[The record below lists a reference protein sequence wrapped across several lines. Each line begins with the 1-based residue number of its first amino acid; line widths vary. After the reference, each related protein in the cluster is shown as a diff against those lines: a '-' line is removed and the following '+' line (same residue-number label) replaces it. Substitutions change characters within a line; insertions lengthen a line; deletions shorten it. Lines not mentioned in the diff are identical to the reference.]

1 MSLNKFTIQK
11 SFAISAG
18 AGSGKTYTLSR
29 RYINALLG
37 FDYFRE
43 CYKLDDDKLKEDRV
57 CFEVHKSYVEDL
69 KSAKVNQIVTITY
82 TEAAAL
88 EMKGRIF
95 ELVAKIINY
104 DKLWIVEQTKRQ
116 DDNYK
121 KDSDFESIAIAN
133 EHSSS
138 HLEYIQETLHNAYA
152 DSSNS
157 KISTIHAYCLD
168 IIKSNSDI
176 ARIDT
181 KLDIIK
187 DDEKQKELSSIIFDV
202 LNSEDNKDLVL
213 DISQDI
219 SMFFINNLINK
230 YVSNTKFRNDYNSFK
245 KDSIDIATYKELIYE
260 LYPLPPIDNALIELQ
275 ENSIRLKWFQE
286 FYDNFVNFRAVSWKE
301 VDENSKSPS
310 MGEKKFPITDPLKK
324 ELESSSLLSVYTQI
338 DTNKEALFFD
348 KIDKIKD
355 LLHQIKSKYDAKL
368 DELNKIDFD
377 TIITKT
383 LEIIPQV
390 KTNFKYIMVDEFQD
404 TNATQFE
411 IVKNS
416 CNTDTNLFVVGDSK
430 QSIYSFQGAEIEV
443 FNDATHDTTIFSSIE
458 PMDKNHRS
466 DGVVLDTVNKIFK
479 PLLQKDENLKLIK
492 PNYEAEAQDLY
503 VFNKKRENRGSFKYL
518 ITSQEYQTK
527 EDKELEEPAN
537 ELDTITQFVSEIYN
551 SNIEEYKHISELIIK
566 KKKAIAII
574 FDSSTKM
581 LELKQKLRAKGIT
594 AKVSASDNFYYT
606 KEVNDIF
613 NTLKAIDILSRDPEK
628 LSSAQ
633 KYYVVGAMRSNILRC
648 DDNSIKEYLDVNKV
662 NDKLT
667 HYIEIFNSMPLS
679 QSVKYIYD
687 DSNIMG
693 VYAHYDDIEQRVA
706 NLYKFLTLCKDYEDS
721 NESNLYKFL
730 ALIENAIYFSEA
742 KEDEAFFKSDS
753 TKSIEIC
760 SIHSTKG
767 LAYPLVL
774 LGNSDK
780 GLYGQIQSDALKH
793 NNFTLNNE
801 KKEIVGF
808 KINDYT
814 PLSHRVL
821 KEIDKLKHLAEKKR
835 LLYVALTRAEYDIVI
850 SAQLKQTAKGLIS
863 LREDS
868 YLHMMCQSLEID
880 KDELYGQNE
889 SYCIA
894 LDDTTTEDIV
904 KKEVEYIQRSLKP
917 IVYKSNILV
926 SATAGSETT
935 SNNNT
940 AVDLGTVTHKIIE
953 LYWNNFNENQDAIL
967 DKMMIFETSQ
977 REIIVKNMGNFYNSD
992 IYGLLNNSVEHHFE
1006 LEFNVAGKTGFIDF
1020 IYFDKEND
1028 GWVIVD
1034 FKTGSETDEKNK
1046 QYQQQLDF
1054 YRNIVV
1060 ALGYKVLDARLLW
1073 LGK

>member
-1 MSLNKFTIQK
+1 MTLNKFTIQK

-43 CYKLDDDKLKEDRV
+43 DYDT
-57 CFEVHKSYVEDL
+57 HKSYFKDL
-69 KSAKVNQIVTITY
+69 KPAKVNEIVTITY

-104 DKLWIVEQTKRQ
+104 DKLWIIEQTKRQ
-116 DDNYK
+116 DESYK
-121 KDSDFESIAIAN
+121 KDGDFESIATAN
-133 EHSSS
+133 EYSAS
-138 HLEYIQETLHNAYA
+138 HFDYIQETLHQAYT

-202 LNSEDNKDLVL
+202 LNSESNKDLVL

-245 KDSIDIATYKELIYE
+245 KDSIDIATYKKLIYE
-260 LYPLPPIDNALIELQ
+260 LYPLPPIDDALIELQ
-275 ENSIRLKWFQE
+275 EDTLRLKWFQE
-286 FYDNFVNFRAVSWKE
+286 FYDNFVNFKVVSWKD
-301 VDENSKSPS
+301 VNLNSKAPT
-310 MGEKKFPITDPLKK
+310 MGASKFPLSNAIKK
-324 ELESSSLLSVYTQI
+324 ELESNQLLSAYTCV
-338 DTNKEALFFD
+338 DTDKETLFFE
-348 KIDKIKD
+348 KIKKIKY
-355 LLHQIKSKYDAKL
+355 LLQIKNKYDAKL

-377 TIITKT
+377 TIISKT
-383 LEIIPQV
+383 LEIIPKV
-390 KTNFKYIMVDEFQD
+390 KTSFKYIMVDEFQD

-411 IVKNS
+411 IVKES
-416 CNTDTNLFVVGDSK
+416 CNENTNLFVVGDSK

-443 FNDATHDTTIFSSIE
+443 FNDATHDTKIFSSIE

-479 PLLQKDENLKLIK
+479 PLLKKNENLKLIK
-492 PNYEAEAQDLY
+492 PNYEAEAQDLF
-503 VFNKKRENRGSFKYL
+503 VFNKKRKDRGSFKYL
-518 ITSQEYQTK
+518 ITSQLYQTA
-527 EDKELEEPAN
+527 EEKELNAPLD
-537 ELDTITQFVSEIYN
+537 ELDTITQFVSEIYYGK
-551 SNIEEYKHISELIIK
+551 NIYYQHISELIK
-566 KKKAIAII
+566 NREKAIAIV

-581 LELKQKLRAKGIT
+581 LELKKNLRAKGIT

-606 KEVNDIF
+606 KEINDIF
-613 NTLKAIDILSRDPEK
+613 NVLKAIDILLKEQKEP
-628 LSSAQ
+628 LSDSQ
-633 KYYVVGAMRSNILRC
+633 KYYIAGAMRSNIIRC
-648 DDNSIKEYLDVNKV
+648 DDNSIKKYLDANEVS
-662 NDKLT
+662 DKLM
-667 HYIEIFNSMPLS
+667 HYVEILKSMTLS
-679 QSVKYIYD
+679 QAVKYIYD

-706 NLYKFLTLCKDYEDS
+706 NLYKFLTLCKDYENS

-730 ALIENAIYFSEA
+730 SLIENSIYFSEA
-742 KEDEAFFKSDS
+742 KEPEAFFKSDN

-780 GLYGQIQSDALKH
+780 GLYSQITSDALKH
-793 NNFTLNNE
+793 NNFTLANE
-801 KKEIVGF
+801 RKEIVGF

-835 LLYVALTRAEYDIVI
+835 LLYVALTRAEHDVVI
-850 SAQLKQTAKGLIS
+850 SATLKQKKDGDIS

-868 YLHMMCQSLEID
+868 YLHMICQSLEID
-880 KDELYGQNE
+880 KDELYGQNNK
-889 SYCIA
+889 YCIV
-894 LDDTTTEDIV
+894 LDDTPIEDIT
-904 KKEVEYIQRSLKP
+904 KEEVEYVQHSFKP
-917 IVYKSNILV
+917 ITFKSNNTI
-926 SATAGSETT
+926 SATSDNNTT
-935 SNNNT
+935 SDDSVAAN
-940 AVDLGTVTHKIIE
+940 LGTATHKIIE
-953 LYWNNFNENQDAIL
+953 LYWDTFDKNSNAIL
-967 DKMMIFETSQ
+967 NKMMIFNTKQ
-977 REIIVKNMGNFYNSD
+977 REAIVENMNNFYTSD
-992 IYGLLNNSVEHHFE
+992 IYNLLKNGVEHYFE
-1006 LEFNVAGKTGFIDF
+1006 LEFNVDGKTGFIDF
-1020 IYFDKEND
+1020 IYYDKVNN

-1034 FKTGSETDEKNK
+1034 FKTGKENDAKRNKYQKQLNFYTDVMT
-1046 QYQQQLDF
+1046 Q
-1054 YRNIVV
+1054 
-1060 ALGYKVLDARLLW
+1060 LGYNINNARLLW
-1073 LGK
+1073 LSY

>member
-1 MSLNKFTIQK
+1 MNLNKFTIQK

-43 CYKLDDDKLKEDRV
+43 DYQTQDSCYEN
-57 CFEVHKSYVEDL
+57 L

-95 ELVAKIINY
+95 ELVSKIINP
-104 DKLWIVEQTKRQ
+104 KLSSGNEDFSSIQEANKHINKEQQ
-116 DDNYK
+116 DYV
-121 KDSDFESIAIAN
+121 
-133 EHSSS
+133 
-138 HLEYIQETLHNAYA
+138 QETLKQAYT

-168 IIKSNSDI
+168 IIKSNADV

-187 DDEKQKELSSIIFDV
+187 EDEKQKELSSIIFEV
-202 LNSEDNKDLVL
+202 LNDKANKELVL

-219 SMFFINNLINK
+219 SMFFIENLINK
-230 YVSNTKFRNDYNSFK
+230 YVSNTKFRNDYDSFK
-245 KDSIDIATYKELIYE
+245 KDSINLKTYKELMYE
-260 LYPLPPIDNALIELQ
+260 LYPLPDINEALAELQ
-275 ENSIRLKWFQE
+275 DDPTRLKWFKQ
-286 FYDNFVNFRAVSWKE
+286 FHDNFLNFNALDWKE
-301 VDENSKSPS
+301 LDEDVKAPS
-310 MGEKKFPITDPLKK
+310 MGAKSFPIADPIKK
-324 ELESSSLLSVYTQI
+324 ELESSSLLSVYSYI
-338 DTNKEALFFD
+338 DIQKEALFFE

-368 DELNKIDFD
+368 DELGKIDFD
-377 TIITKT
+377 TIISKT

-390 KTNFKYIMVDEFQD
+390 QTNFKYIMVDEFQD

-416 CNTDTNLFVVGDSK
+416 CNADTNLFVVGDSK

-443 FNDATHDTTIFSSIE
+443 FNDATHDTSVFSSIE

-466 DGVVLDTVNKIFK
+466 DGVVLKTVNKIFEK
-479 PLLQKDENLKLIK
+479 LLTKDEHLKLIK
-492 PNYEAEAQDLY
+492 PNYEAQAQDLF
-503 VFNKKRENRGSFKYL
+503 VFNQKRAEKGSFKYL

-527 EDKELEEPAN
+527 EEKELTEPLN
-537 ELDTITQFVSEIYN
+537 ELDTITQF
-551 SNIEEYKHISELIIK
+551 ISEVYHAKHSAYKDISEKIYK
-566 KKKAIAII
+566 KEKAIAIV

-581 LELKQKLRAKGIT
+581 LDLKQRLRAKGIT

-613 NTLKAIDILSRDPEK
+613 NVLKAIDIISRKPKYLSG
-628 LSSAQ
+628 SQ

-648 DDNSIKEYLDVNKV
+648 DDNSIKEYLELNKV
-662 NDKLT
+662 SDKLNE
-667 HYIEIFNSMPLS
+667 YVKIFKSMTLS
-679 QSVKYIYD
+679 QAVKYIYD

-693 VYAHYDDIEQRVA
+693 VYAHYDDVEQRVV

-721 NESNLYKFL
+721 REANLYKFL
-730 ALIENAIYFSEA
+730 SLLENAIYFSEA
-742 KEDEAFFKSDS
+742 KEDEAFFKSAS

-780 GLYGQIQSDALKH
+780 GLYSQITSDALKH

-835 LLYVALTRAEYDIVI
+835 LLYVALTRAEHDVVI
-850 SAQLKQTAKGLIS
+850 SANLKQKKDGAIS

-868 YLHMMCQSLEID
+868 YLHMMCQALEID
-880 KDELYGQNE
+880 SDELYGQNK
-889 SYCIA
+889 SYCIG
-894 LDDTTTEDIV
+894 LEDSSSEDAPRQ
-904 KKEVEYIQRSLKP
+904 KLEYIQHTLEP
-917 IVYKSNILV
+917 ISFETNTLV
-926 SATAGSETT
+926 SATSSADTT
-935 SNNNT
+935 SNDNI
-940 AVDLGTVTHKIIE
+940 AAKLGTVTHKIIE
-953 LYWNNFNENQDAIL
+953 LYWSTFSKNQNDIL
-967 DKMMIFETSQ
+967 DKMMIYEPSQ
-977 REIIVKNMGNFYNSD
+977 RKSIIENMDNFYGSD
-992 IYGLLNNSVEHHFE
+992 VYELLKSGVEHHFE
-1006 LEFNVAGKTGFIDF
+1006 LEFTVDEKTGFIDF
-1020 IYFDKEND
+1020 IYFDKENK

-1034 FKTGSETDEKNK
+1034 FKTGRETQDKNSK
-1046 QYQQQLDF
+1046 YQEQLNF
-1054 YRNIVV
+1054 YQDVLES
-1060 ALGYKVLDARLLW
+1060 LGYEVWQTKLLW
-1073 LGK
+1073 LSCANHNYY

>member
-1 MSLNKFTIQK
+1 VSLNKFTIQK
-11 SFAISAG
+11 RFAISAG

-43 CYKLDDDKLKEDRV
+43 DYQTQDS
-57 CFEVHKSYVEDL
+57 CFGK
-69 KSAKVNQIVTITY
+69 KQPAKVDEIVTITY

-95 ELVAKIINY
+95 KLVAKIIDTNLSSKDGDY
-104 DKLWIVEQTKRQ
+104 KSIQDANTHITQEQQKYVQ
-116 DDNYK
+116 Q
-121 KDSDFESIAIAN
+121 I
-133 EHSSS
+133 
-138 HLEYIQETLHNAYA
+138 LHFAYT

-157 KISTIHAYCLD
+157 KISTIHSYCLN

-202 LNSEDNKDLVL
+202 LNSEENKDLVL

-245 KDSIDIATYKELIYE
+245 KDSIDVATYKKLILE
-260 LYPLPPIDNALIELQ
+260 LYPLPQKNVIDDALIELQ
-275 ENSIRLKWFQE
+275 DDRIRLDWFKK
-286 FYDNFVNFRAVSWKE
+286 FYNNFVNFEAVSWKD
-301 VDENSKSPS
+301 VDENSKAPS
-310 MGEKKFPITDPLKK
+310 MGAKKFPVTDPLKK
-324 ELESSSLLSVYTQI
+324 ELESSSLLSVYIQI
-338 DTNKEALFFD
+338 DANKEALFFD
-348 KIDKIKD
+348 KIDKIKN
-355 LLHQIKSKYDAKL
+355 LLHQIKSNYDNRL
-368 DELNKIDFD
+368 NTLNKIDFD

-383 LEIIPQV
+383 LEIIPKV

-443 FNDATHDTTIFSSIE
+443 FNDATHDTSIFFSIE

-466 DGVVLDTVNKIFK
+466 DGVVLDTINKIFG
-479 PLLQKDENLKLIK
+479 PLLQANENLKLIK
-492 PNYEAEAQDLY
+492 PNYEAQAQDLF
-503 VFNKKRENRGSFKYL
+503 VFDKERKNKGDFKYL
-518 ITSQEYQTK
+518 ITSQPYQTK
-527 EDKELEEPAN
+527 EEKELEGSVN
-537 ELDTITQFVSEIYN
+537 ELDTITQFVSEIYSGKN
-551 SNIEEYKHISELIIK
+551 SDYKHISNLISNK
-566 KKKAIAII
+566 EKAIAII

-594 AKVSASDNFYYT
+594 AKVSASDNFYHT
-606 KEVNDIF
+606 KEINDIF
-613 NTLKAIDILSRDPEK
+613 NVLKAIDILSRKPEE
-628 LSSAQ
+628 LSNSQ
-633 KYYVVGAMRSNILRC
+633 KYYIVGAMRSNILRC
-648 DDNSIKEYLDVNKV
+648 ADNSIKEYLDANKT
-662 NDKLT
+662 NDKLAQ
-667 HYIEIFNSMPLS
+667 YVEISKSRTLS
-679 QSVKYIYD
+679 ETVKYIYD

-693 VYAHYDDIEQRVA
+693 VYAHYDDIEQRIA
-706 NLYKFLTLCKDYEDS
+706 NLYKFLTFCKDYEDS
-721 NESNLYKFL
+721 NESNLHKFL
-730 ALIENAIYFSEA
+730 SLIENAIYFSEA
-742 KEDEAFFKSDS
+742 KEDEAFFKSDN

-774 LGNSDK
+774 LGNSEK
-780 GLYGQIQSDALKH
+780 GLYSQITSDALKH
-793 NNFTLNNE
+793 NNFTLGTQ

-835 LLYVALTRAEYDIVI
+835 LLYVALTRAEHDIVI
-850 SAQLKQTAKGLIS
+850 SATLKQTKPDKEGDSKIS

-868 YLHMMCQSLEID
+868 YLYMICQSLEID

-889 SYCIA
+889 RYCIS
-894 LDDTTTEDIV
+894 LDDTTTKEIV
-904 KKEVEYIQRSLKP
+904 KAKVKYIEHALKP
-917 IVYKSNILV
+917 IVFESKSLV
-926 SATAGSETT
+926 SATANSETT
-935 SNNNT
+935 NSDNT
-940 AVDLGTVTHKIIE
+940 AANLGTTTHKIIE
-953 LYWNNFNENQDAIL
+953 LYWNNFKENQEAIL
-967 DKMMIFETSQ
+967 DKMMIFETKQ
-977 REIIVKNMGNFYNSD
+977 RESIIKNMNSFYESD
-992 IYGLLNNSVEHHFE
+992 VYELLKNEVKHHFE
-1006 LEFNVAGKTGFIDF
+1006 LEFNVGGKTGFIDF
-1020 IYFDKEND
+1020 IYFDEKNG

-1034 FKTGSETDEKNK
+1034 FKTGKQTDEKNSK
-1046 QYQQQLDF
+1046 YQQQLDF
-1054 YRNIVV
+1054 YRDVV
-1060 ALGYKVLDARLLW
+1060 EALGYKVVNSRLLW
-1073 LGK
+1073 LSKQT

>member
-1 MSLNKFTIQK
+1 MTLNKFTIQK

-43 CYKLDDDKLKEDRV
+43 DYETQ
-57 CFEVHKSYVEDL
+57 ESYYSTL
-69 KSAKVNQIVTITY
+69 KSARVTQIVTITY

-95 ELVAKIINY
+95 ELVAKII
-104 DKLWIVEQTKRQ
+104 K
-116 DDNYK
+116 
-121 KDSDFESIAIAN
+121 AN
-133 EHSSS
+133 LSAEDGDYNS
-138 HLEYIQETLHNAYA
+138 IQEANANISKEQKDYVQKILNQA
-152 DSSNS
+152 YTDSSNS

-187 DDEKQKELSSIIFDV
+187 DDEKQKELSTIIFDV
-202 LNSEDNKDLVL
+202 LNCEDNKDLVL

-230 YVSNTKFRNDYNSFK
+230 YVSNTKFRNDYDSFK
-245 KDSIDIATYKELIYE
+245 RDSIDIATYKELIYE
-260 LYPLPPIDNALIELQ
+260 LYPLPPIDDALIELQ
-275 ENSIRLKWFQE
+275 EDSIRLKWFQA

-301 VDENSKSPS
+301 VDENNKAPS

-324 ELESSSLLSVYTQI
+324 ELESIFKSNIYTHI
-338 DTNKEALFFD
+338 DLEKENLFFD
-348 KIDKIKD
+348 KIDKIRN
-355 LLHQIKSKYDAKL
+355 LLQQIKSRYDLKL
-368 DELNKIDFD
+368 KELNKIDFD

-383 LEIIPQV
+383 LEIVPHI

-416 CNTDTNLFVVGDSK
+416 CNSDTNLFVVGDSK

-479 PLLQKDENLKLIK
+479 ALLQKDENLKLIK
-492 PNYEAEAQDLY
+492 PNYEAEAQDLF
-503 VFNKKRENRGSFKYL
+503 VFNKKRENKGSFKYL
-518 ITSQEYQTK
+518 ITSQAYQTK
-527 EDKELEEPAN
+527 EEKELEKPAN

-551 SNIEEYKHISELIIK
+551 GKNSDYKHISELISNK
-566 KKKAIAII
+566 EKAIAII

-613 NTLKAIDILSRDPEK
+613 NVLRAIDILSRDPDK
-628 LSSAQ
+628 LSSSQ

-648 DDNSIKEYLDVNKV
+648 DDNSIKQYVDANKMD
-662 NDKLT
+662 DKLI
-667 HYIEIFNSMPLS
+667 HYVEILKTMTLS
-679 QSVKYIYD
+679 QAVKYIYD

-721 NESNLYKFL
+721 SESNLYKFL

-780 GLYGQIQSDALKH
+780 GLYSQITSDALKH
-793 NNFTLNNE
+793 NNFTLNDE

-821 KEIDKLKHLAEKKR
+821 KEIDKVKHLAEKKR
-835 LLYVALTRAEYDIVI
+835 LLYVALTRAEYDVVI

-868 YLHMMCQSLEID
+868 YLHMMCQSLDID
-880 KDELYGQNE
+880 KDELYGQND
-889 SYCIA
+889 SYCIV
-894 LDDTTTEDIV
+894 LDDILNEDTEKV
-904 KKEVEYIQRSLKP
+904 EVEYIEHSLKP
-917 IVYKSNILV
+917 ITFESNSLV
-926 SATAGSETT
+926 SATHDNKTT
-935 SNNNT
+935 SSDNT
-940 AVDLGTVTHKIIE
+940 AADLGTTTHKIIE
-953 LYWNNFNENQDAIL
+953 LYWNNFRENQDAIL
-967 DKMMIFETSQ
+967 NKMMILETKQ
-977 REIIVKNMGNFYNSD
+977 RKSIIANMNSFYKSD
-992 IYGLLNNSVEHHFE
+992 VYELLNDGVEHHFE
-1006 LEFNVAGKTGFIDF
+1006 LEFNVDCKTGFIDF
-1020 IYFDKEND
+1020 IYFDKEHN
-1028 GWVIVD
+1028 GWIIVD
-1034 FKTGSETDEKNK
+1034 FKTGVETDEKNK
-1046 QYQQQLDF
+1046 KYQGQLDF
-1054 YRNIVV
+1054 YRDVV
-1060 ALGYKVLDARLLW
+1060 VSLGYRVIDARLLW
-1073 LGK
+1073 LNK

>member
-43 CYKLDDDKLKEDRV
+43 DYKKQDSFFSLHVNR
-57 CFEVHKSYVEDL
+57 
-69 KSAKVNQIVTITY
+69 SAKVNQIVTITY

-95 ELVAKIINY
+95 ELVAKIINPNLSSLDGDY
-104 DKLWIVEQTKRQ
+104 QSIQDANSNITKEQQ
-116 DDNYK
+116 
-121 KDSDFESIAIAN
+121 
-133 EHSSS
+133 
-138 HLEYIQETLHNAYA
+138 EYVQETLQQAYT

-168 IIKSNSDI
+168 IIKSNADI

-202 LNSEDNKDLVL
+202 LNCEDNKELVL
-213 DISQDI
+213 DISKDI

-230 YVSNTKFRNDYNSFK
+230 YVSNTKFRNDYDSFNS
-245 KDSIDIATYKELIYE
+245 DSIDVATYKELIYE
-260 LYPLPPIDNALIELQ
+260 LYPLPNIDDALIELQ
-275 ENSIRLKWFQE
+275 DDAVRLKWFKE
-286 FYDNFVNFRAVSWKE
+286 FYDNFVNFNACTWNE
-301 VDENSKSPS
+301 VDINSKAPS
-310 MGEKKFPITDPLKK
+310 MGAKKFPIADSRKK
-324 ELESSSLLSVYTQI
+324 ELESSTFLSVYTPI
-338 DTNKEALFFD
+338 DMKKETLFFE
-348 KIDKIKD
+348 KIEKIKD

-368 DELNKIDFD
+368 HELNKIDFD

-383 LEIIPQV
+383 LEVISHV

-404 TNATQFE
+404 TNAVQFE

-416 CNTDTNLFVVGDSK
+416 CNSDANLFVVGDSK

-466 DGVVLDTVNKIFK
+466 DGVVLDTVNKIFA
-479 PLLQKDENLKLIK
+479 PLLKQDENLKRIK
-492 PNYEAEAQDLY
+492 PNYEAQAQELF
-503 VFNKKRENRGSFKYL
+503 VFKKERKDKGSFKYL
-518 ITSQEYQTK
+518 ITSQAYQTK
-527 EDKELEEPAN
+527 EEKELEEPAN
-537 ELDTITQFVSEIYN
+537 ELDTITQLVSEIYYAKRDD
-551 SNIEEYKHISELIIK
+551 YKHISDLISK
-566 KKKAIAII
+566 RDKAIAIV
-574 FDSSTKM
+574 FDSSSKM
-581 LELKQKLRAKGIT
+581 LELKQKLRDKGIT

-613 NTLKAIDILSRDPEK
+613 NVLKAIDILSREPEK
-628 LSSAQ
+628 LSSSQ
-633 KYYVVGAMRSNILRC
+633 KYYIVGAMRSNILRC
-648 DDNSIKEYLDVNKV
+648 DDNSIKEYLDTDTVS
-662 NDKLT
+662 DRLA
-667 HYIEIFNSMPLS
+667 HYVEISKTMTLS
-679 QSVKYIYD
+679 QAVKYIYD

-693 VYAHYDDIEQRVA
+693 VCAHFDDIEQRVA
-706 NLYKFLTLCKDYEDS
+706 NLYKFLTLCKEYEDS

-742 KEDEAFFKSDS
+742 KEDEAFFKSEN

-760 SIHSTKG
+760 TIHSTKG

-774 LGNSDK
+774 LGSSNK
-780 GLYGQIQSDALKH
+780 GLYSQITSDALKH
-793 NNFTLNNE
+793 NNFTLDDE
-801 KKEIVGF
+801 RKEIVGF

-835 LLYVALTRAEYDIVI
+835 LLYVALTRAEHDVVI
-850 SAQLKQTAKGLIS
+850 SVQLKQTSKGLIS

-868 YLHMMCQSLEID
+868 YLHMICQSLDID

-889 SYCIA
+889 SYCLA
-894 LDDTTTEDIV
+894 LDDSSTPETV
-904 KKEVEYIQRSLKP
+904 KEKVEYIQHTLKP
-917 IVYKSNILV
+917 IVFESNSLI
-926 SATAGSETT
+926 SATADNKTKS
-935 SNNNT
+935 SDNT
-940 AVDLGTVTHKIIE
+940 AADLGTATHKIIE
-953 LYWNNFNENQDAIL
+953 RYWKSFRENQEAIL
-967 DKMMIFETSQ
+967 NKMMIFETSR
-977 REIIVKNMGNFYNSD
+977 REAIINNMDSFYKSD
-992 IYGLLNNSVEHHFE
+992 IYGLLKNGAEHRFE
-1006 LEFNVAGKTGFIDF
+1006 LEFNVDGKTGFIDF

-1028 GWVIVD
+1028 AWTIVD
-1034 FKTGSETDEKNK
+1034 FKTGNETDEKNTK
-1046 QYQQQLDF
+1046 YQEQLDF
-1054 YRNIVV
+1054 YQDVV
-1060 ALGYKVLDARLLW
+1060 KTLGYKVGGARLLW
-1073 LGK
+1073 LSN

>member
-43 CYKLDDDKLKEDRV
+43 DYNSQE
-57 CFEVHKSYVEDL
+57 SYFEDL
-69 KSAKVNQIVTITY
+69 KPANVNEIVTITY

-95 ELVAKIINY
+95 ELVSKIINPLLPEKDDDY
-104 DKLWIVEQTKRQ
+104 FSIQKANENISVEQQ
-116 DDNYK
+116 SYV
-121 KDSDFESIAIAN
+121 
-133 EHSSS
+133 
-138 HLEYIQETLHNAYA
+138 QETLQKAYT

-168 IIKSNSDI
+168 TIKSNADI

-187 DDEKQKELSSIIFDV
+187 DDEKQKELSSIIFEV
-202 LNSEDNKDLVL
+202 LNSENNKNLVL
-213 DISQDI
+213 DISQNI
-219 SMFFINNLINK
+219 SMFFLNNLINK

-245 KDSIDIATYKELIYE
+245 RDSIDIATYKELIFE
-260 LYPLPPIDNALIELQ
+260 LYPLPNIEEALVELQ
-275 ENSIRLKWFQE
+275 DDTVRLKWFQA
-286 FYDNFVNFRAVSWKE
+286 FFDGFVNFNVKSWKE
-301 VDENSKSPS
+301 VDAQIKAPS
-310 MGEKKFPITDPLKK
+310 MGEKKFPISDPLKK
-324 ELESSSLLSVYTQI
+324 ELESSSMLAVYSNI
-338 DTNKEALFFD
+338 DINKETLFFD
-348 KIDKIKD
+348 KIEKIKD
-355 LLHQIKSKYDAKL
+355 LLNQIKNKYDAKL

-383 LEIIPQV
+383 LEIIPHV

-404 TNATQFE
+404 TNAVQFE

-416 CNTDTNLFVVGDSK
+416 CNKDTNLFVVGDSK

-443 FNDATHDTTIFSSIE
+443 FNDATNDTDIFSSIE

-466 DGVVLDTVNKIFK
+466 DGVVLDTVNKIFE
-479 PLLQKDENLKLIK
+479 LLLKKDENLKLIK
-492 PNYEAEAQDLY
+492 PNYEAESQDLY
-503 VFNKKRENRGSFKYL
+503 VFKKEREAKGSFKYL
-518 ITSQEYQTK
+518 ITSQEYQSK
-527 EDKELEEPAN
+527 EEKETTEQTN

-551 SNIEEYKHISELIIK
+551 ATNSDYEHISKLITK
-566 KKKAIAII
+566 KEKAIAII

-613 NTLKAIDILSRDPEK
+613 NTLKAIDIISRNPEK
-628 LSSAQ
+628 LSDSQ
-633 KYYVVGAMRSNILRC
+633 KYYVVGAMRSNIIRC
-648 DDNSIKEYLDVNKV
+648 DDNSIKNYLDTNTV
-662 NDKLT
+662 DAKLT
-667 HYIEIFNSMPLS
+667 HYVEILQTRTLS
-679 QSVKYIYD
+679 QAVKYIYD
-687 DSNIMG
+687 DSNLLG

-721 NESNLYKFL
+721 SESNLYKFL
-730 ALIENAIYFSEA
+730 SLIENAIYFSEA
-742 KEDEAFFKSDS
+742 KEDEAFFKSDN

-780 GLYGQIQSDALKH
+780 GLYSQITSDALNH

-821 KEIDKLKHLAEKKR
+821 KEINKLKHLAEKKR
-835 LLYVALTRAEYDIVI
+835 LLYVALTRAEHDVVI
-850 SAQLKQTAKGLIS
+850 SAELKQTAKGLVS

-868 YLHMMCQSLEID
+868 YLHMICESLQID

-889 SYCIA
+889 SYCIVVNN
-894 LDDTTTEDIV
+894 INN
-904 KKEVEYIQRSLKP
+904 KEVMKEKVEYVEHSLKP
-917 IVYKSNILV
+917 
-926 SATAGSETT
+926 
-935 SNNNT
+935 
-940 AVDLGTVTHKIIE
+940 
-953 LYWNNFNENQDAIL
+953 
-967 DKMMIFETSQ
+967 
-977 REIIVKNMGNFYNSD
+977 
-992 IYGLLNNSVEHHFE
+992 
-1006 LEFNVAGKTGFIDF
+1006 
-1020 IYFDKEND
+1020 
-1028 GWVIVD
+1028 
-1034 FKTGSETDEKNK
+1034 
-1046 QYQQQLDF
+1046 
-1054 YRNIVV
+1054 
-1060 ALGYKVLDARLLW
+1060 
-1073 LGK
+1073 